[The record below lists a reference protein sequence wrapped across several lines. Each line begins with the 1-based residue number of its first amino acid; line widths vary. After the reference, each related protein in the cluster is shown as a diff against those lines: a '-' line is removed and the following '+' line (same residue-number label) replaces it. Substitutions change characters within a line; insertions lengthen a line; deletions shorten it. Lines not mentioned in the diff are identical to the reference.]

1 MFYKAISV
9 LLSVCMLGTSTLPM
23 TGGFPQG
30 SVPEIVVE
38 ESVSGNDM
46 TEESVSGN
54 EGSKDT
60 VSGNETEGTVPQNTA
75 QEEENI
81 KVSVDASTF
90 FANASVTIIN
100 NPSEYKL
107 LHYFFREAGTE
118 DYRGSYIYAELGD
131 NELVFNGLKA
141 ETTYEYVIGLSNSS
155 MAGESYVLERVTGT
169 FTTQKDNRELKAE
182 LMPGERDVTVRVF
195 LSGDAADGAQTHVYC
210 YYREKGDAFEW
221 ECRSFVM
228 SETGMEEIEIK
239 SLKGNTTYEYAIG
252 IGGTDS
258 ESKDD
263 LFSVTEGEFTTKA
276 REGSVHNVD
285 VVPSYESATF
295 YINFSF
301 NNEKM
306 YRDTTVSYRKK
317 GTEEWKEE
325 IFNPYNGEQLKTDTF
340 TITGLEENTEYEYTI
355 SFYDEYIMTPAKLDG
370 VFQTKSKQVEFSVEQ
385 DVTKLDTDS
394 AVLIL
399 TANPV
404 EKEPYLNVVL
414 YTEYGNIIADV
425 NLLQNAGYT
434 KSILLT
440 GLDSGV
446 TYHINKAVVSA
457 YDSGALV
464 PLLEETYTEKTY
476 VTSNGVNPES
486 MELSTETV
494 VLNAAA
500 DKGNNNIAYVT
511 VNYFPQEAL
520 QDISY
525 SRPDLSVVS
534 LSIEDTNF
542 LKLTAYEAGETS
554 IKLTSKWNKDIEKT
568 LTVKAE
574 KFVPGI
580 DNGSKTPDQ
589 ITDTLEIVKGQSLSE
604 IGYYDCAIDENI
616 SKLSN
621 VNVTVAN
628 EDILSVSESN
638 DTFTF
643 TGNRVGSTYVEFE
656 KDGVKNCI
664 EVKVLHE
671 KYHLSITGLVGSIPQ
686 IPAIDNGDGSFT
698 VAQNAGNSY
707 QIQGEF
713 SPAKEFDVNNFV
725 WGSRDLAVA
734 CVNDNNE
741 VVPMAKSG
749 RTTIYG
755 YPKQGNYTQDIIE
768 FDIIVKELPPTGV
781 GDVTFFTD
789 PSKKQTLKDVTSKYI
804 PDGWEWKYPDTPVY
818 FDGTGRLSEYY
829 PIVYTNDG
837 YYPYEK
843 DVRVIL
849 VNLNDIMVE
858 EFDGAHNNILQV
870 STPDGSVKDSMKL
883 RLSYNGEPDDLDSG
897 EVIMDIESNKSG
909 ITIERIEQEEEN
921 FFPAPEF
928 EITAQKKGTYTL
940 TLTAYEVAYGETAV
954 VEKGRKIFSEKL
966 TVKAETDL
974 QVTGFQISNSSDGRL
989 VSVSGG
995 LQGTYEDFEKNPTF
1009 TISAQALDHDGNHLD
1024 TPLQWKSSDK
1034 SIATV
1039 KYDAKNS
1046 KTAEVTIKGPG
1057 TFALEV
1063 KAKDKGK
1070 YTKKILIH
1078 VINQAPR
1085 IVNTKASVNLAY
1097 DYSSVYAKYLVAD
1110 TGCIRLVQNDDN
1122 PISKIRLKTKDGK
1135 MESRF
1140 VLTKDTTRNGSYYL
1154 VEPTNYSVKT
1164 GTYKCKLFVACENEK
1179 TYEFPITIS
1188 VVNKKPKAT
1197 VKTEDKVNLFYKNDT
1212 GTVVITMDSLYQFYD
1227 VTWEDKAKTAAG
1239 FTISDTT
1246 KAGSSYPG
1254 NSRKIEIYQTDV
1266 KTKGNKPVDTN
1277 IAKGTL
1283 RILVRGLRE
1292 PVEVK
1297 NVKIG
1302 YEYKKPDLLMDGTK
1316 QKTKYLVPS
1325 MGNKQT
1331 EISLYVKSLGTDLV
1345 KGDKSST
1352 NKNVY
1357 YSITGDNKAV
1367 STVAVSHKIEITYN
1381 GKKAKDTVNYTMQ
1394 SNAWR
1399 EPLTFKLT
1407 LQEVKPK
1414 AKIKDSTLTYNKAIQ
1429 TKISTSVYLD
1439 KTDYQPDWMG
1449 VECVGKDA
1457 KAQALI
1463 TAGILEIGKS
1473 DASDKEV
1480 SVVLNPGVDRFSDS
1494 IMKAG
1499 TYKYSLTPYYLDKM
1513 TGQKVKLNT
1522 LPLTVKVVDKEVK
1535 ATASVKG
1542 KLDIL
1547 CAFRT
1552 DDFSALAKINTK
1564 FTNMDKNYQ
1573 IVDAKVVGG
1582 NSEWFELVRD
1592 RKGGSKTDNPYYLG
1606 ISSTGKWQVKSGA
1619 TYKLQIEYTIKAS
1632 NDSNESGAETFV
1644 VRSNVINVKPI
1655 KGKANIKLEKV
1666 NDIIYCDGEI
1676 NYAEFKMK
1684 GSNPKKYI
1692 LDNVTGR
1699 LDIDKN
1705 GTTDIYVVDSNGSI
1719 LVYANDSI
1727 SPANLKGKSYK
1738 VPVRFYFEGSDVN
1751 SELSQDQLLYVT
1763 VKFKG

>member
-1 MFYKAISV
+1 MFFKAISV
-9 LLSVCMLGTSTLPM
+9 LLSVCMLGTSAFPM
-23 TGGFPQG
+23 TGGFSQE
-30 SVPEIVVE
+30 SAPEIVVE
-38 ESVSGNDM
+38 ETVSENDM

-54 EGSKDT
+54 EGPKDT
-60 VSGNETEGTVPQNTA
+60 VSGNESEGTVSQNTA

-169 FTTQKDNRELKAE
+169 FTTQKDDRELKAE
-182 LMPGERDVTVRVF
+182 LMPGERDVMVRVF
-195 LSGDAADGAQTHVYC
+195 LSGEAAEGAQTDVYC
-210 YYREKGDAFEW
+210 YYKEKGDEFEW
-221 ECRSFVM
+221 ECRSYVM
-228 SETGMEEIEIK
+228 SETGMKEIK
-239 SLKGNTTYEYAIG
+239 ITSLMENTTYEYAIG
-252 IGGTDS
+252 IGGKDS
-258 ESKDD
+258 ETKED
-263 LFSVTEGEFTTKA
+263 LFSVTEGEFSTKA
-276 REGSVHNVD
+276 REGSVSNVD

-295 YINFSF
+295 YINFNL
-301 NNEKM
+301 NNEYM
-306 YRDTTVSYRKK
+306 FRDVDISYRKK

-325 IFNPYNGEQLKTDTF
+325 HFDPGNGYQVRTETY
-340 TITGLEENTEYEYTI
+340 TITGLEQNTEYEYVLAF
-355 SFYDEYIMTPAKLDG
+355 SDSYIMTPAKLDG
-370 VFQTKSKQVEFSVEQ
+370 TFQTKSKQVEITIEQ

-414 YTEYGNIIADV
+414 YNSFGNVIADV
-425 NLLQNAGYT
+425 NLLQNAGY
-434 KSILLT
+434 KRSVLLT
-440 GLDSGV
+440 GLDSGA
-446 TYHINKAVVSA
+446 TNYIDKAVVSA

-464 PLLEETYTEKTY
+464 PLLQETYTDKTY

-500 DKGNNNIAYVT
+500 DKGNNHIAYVT
-511 VNYFPQEAL
+511 VNYFPQEAF

-525 SRPDLSVVS
+525 SRRDFSVAS
-534 LSIEDTNF
+534 LSIEDTNVI
-542 LKLTAYEAGETS
+542 KLTAKEAGETS
-554 IKLTSKWNKDIEKT
+554 IKVSSKWNKDIQKI

-574 KFVPGI
+574 KYMPGI
-580 DNGSKTPDQ
+580 GTGSTAPDM
-589 ITDTLEIVKGQSLSE
+589 ITDTLEIVKGEPLE
-604 IGYYDCAIDENI
+604 KIGYYDCAVEGDE
-616 SKLSN
+616 SKLSD
-621 VNVTVAN
+621 VSVSVIGD
-628 EDILSVSESN
+628 DILSITEDN

-664 EVKVLHE
+664 EVKVIHE
-671 KYHLSITGLVGSIPQ
+671 KYHLSITGLVGSIAQ

-698 VAQNAGNSY
+698 VAQNAGNAY

-713 SPAKEFDVNNFV
+713 SPAKEFNVNDFV
-725 WGSRDLAVA
+725 WGSRDPAVA
-734 CVNDNNE
+734 DVNSNNE
-741 VVPMAKSG
+741 VVPLAKSG
-749 RTTIYG
+749 RTSIYG
-755 YPKQGNYTQDIIE
+755 YPKQGNYPQDVVE
-768 FDIIVKELPPTGV
+768 FDVIVKELPPSGV

-804 PDGWEWKYPDTPVY
+804 LDGWEWKYPDTPVFY
-818 FDGTGRLSEYY
+818 DGTGRLSEYY
-829 PIVYTNDG
+829 PMVYTNDE

-849 VNLNDIMVE
+849 VNLNDIIVE

-883 RLSYNGEPDDLDSG
+883 RLSYSGKSEDFDSG

-909 ITIERIEQEEEN
+909 ITIERIGGEEEYS
-921 FFPAPEF
+921 FPAPEF
-928 EITAQKKGTYTL
+928 EISAQKKGTYTL
-940 TLTAYEVAYGETAV
+940 TLTAYEAEFGGASFI
-954 VEKGRKIFSEKL
+954 EKGKKIYSEKL

-1009 TISAQALDHDGNHLD
+1009 TISARALDHAGNHLD

-1034 SIATV
+1034 SVATV

-1046 KTAEVTIKGPG
+1046 ETAEITIKGPG

-1070 YTKKILIH
+1070 FTKKILVH
-1078 VINQAPR
+1078 VINQSPR
-1085 IVNTKASVNLAY
+1085 IVNSKATINLAY
-1097 DYSSVYAKYLVAD
+1097 DYSSVYVHALIAES
-1110 TGCIRLVQNDDN
+1110 GSIRLVQNDDN
-1122 PISKIRLKTKDGK
+1122 PISKIRLATKDGK

-1140 VLTKDTTRNGSYYL
+1140 VMVKDTTRNGSFYI
-1154 VEPTNYSVKT
+1154 VEPTNNSVKK
-1164 GTYKCKLFVACENEK
+1164 GTYKCKLLVTCENKK

-1188 VVNKKPKAT
+1188 VVNKKPKVT

-1239 FTISDTT
+1239 FTISKSTD
-1246 KAGSSYPG
+1246 AGSSYPG
-1254 NSRKIEIYQTDV
+1254 NSRKIEVYQTGV
-1266 KTKGNKPVDTN
+1266 QTKGNKPVDTN
-1277 IAKGTL
+1277 IAKGTF

-1302 YEYKKPDLLMDGTK
+1302 YEYKKPTLRMDGTK
-1316 QKTKYLVPS
+1316 QKTKYIVPS
-1325 MGNKQT
+1325 MGNKQVEMT
-1331 EISLYVKSLGTDLV
+1331 LYDPIISSNLTKE
-1345 KGDKSST
+1345 DKSST
-1352 NKNVY
+1352 DMGAY

-1367 STVAVSHKIEITYN
+1367 STEPVSHKIRITYN
-1381 GKKAKDTVNYTMQ
+1381 GKKAKDTVNYTLY

-1399 EPLTFKLT
+1399 EPLSFKLT

-1414 AKIKDSTLTYNKAIQ
+1414 AKIKNSTLTYNKEIQ
-1429 TKISTSVYLD
+1429 TKVSTSVYLD
-1439 KTDYQPDWMG
+1439 KAEYQPDWMG
-1449 VECVGKDA
+1449 VECVGKNT
-1457 KAQALI
+1457 KAQELLDS
-1463 TAGILEIGKS
+1463 GVLVVGKNDTS
-1473 DASDKEV
+1473 AKEV
-1480 SVVLNPGVDRFSDS
+1480 SVVLNPGVSSLNEDALE
-1494 IMKAG
+1494 AG
-1499 TYKYSLTPYYLDKM
+1499 TYKYTLTPYYLDKM
-1513 TGQKVKLNT
+1513 TGKKVKLNT
-1522 LPLTVKVVDKEVK
+1522 LSLTVKVVDKEVK

-1547 CAFRT
+1547 CAYQT
-1552 DDFSALAKINTK
+1552 DNLSLLAKVNTK

-1582 NSEWFELVRD
+1582 NSEWFELVKD
-1592 RKGGSKTDNPYYLG
+1592 RKGGSGTENPYYLG
-1606 ISSTGKWQVKSGA
+1606 ISSTGKGQVKSGT
-1619 TYKLQIEYTIKAS
+1619 TYKLQIVYTIKAS
-1632 NDSNESGAETFV
+1632 DDLQESDAETFV
-1644 VRSNVINVKPI
+1644 VKSNVINVKPI
-1655 KGKANIKLEKV
+1655 KGKANIKLEKI
-1666 NDIIYCDGEI
+1666 NDMIYCDAEI
-1676 NYAEFKMK
+1676 NYAEFRMK
-1684 GSNPKKYI
+1684 GSNPKKYK
-1692 LDNVTGR
+1692 LHNVTGR

-1751 SELSQDQLLYVT
+1751 SDLSQDQLLYVT